1 MDPFVSYLD
10 AHSAVPVKKADGS
23 APIEQ
28 GTCYICSGDSG
39 PFLDADADGNVRFSF
54 VPMASHNGTSGA
66 IDRMFESYA
75 HFAGSRAVGIIMTG
89 SGKDGAEGLTQ
100 IREAG
105 GITVIQDINNCVDPS
120 MPLAVLEKGSVTK
133 MLPDYLIA
141 DFLTSTLAPEN

>member
-1 MDPFVSYLD
+1 
-10 AHSAVPVKKADGS
+10 
-23 APIEQ
+23 
-28 GTCYICSGDSG
+28 
-39 PFLDADADGNVRFSF
+39 
-54 VPMASHNGTSGA
+54 
-66 IDRMFESYA
+66 MFESYA

-89 SGKDGAEGLTQ
+89 SGTDGAEGLTQ

-141 DFLTSTLAPEN
+141 DFLTSTLAPAN